1 MVTWEEPPAGVVES
15 EALRVGCGAAGEP
28 DRPELAAQ
36 MVRDGNVSYV
46 CFDTLAERTL
56 AGAQLRKAADPSAG
70 YDVHLRARLG
80 GLIGPALE
88 RGVRLMG
95 NMGAANPE
103 AAVEALTQEAGL
115 AGVEEFTVATVTGD
129 DLLERVRAGDVEL
142 DLWSPEDRIEEMLPR
157 LVSANAYLGFEPILA
172 ALDGGADVVV
182 TGRGADVAPY
192 LAAIFHGH
200 GWDLDD
206 LQLRA
211 RAAVIGHMLECG
223 RCVTGT
229 CFAEPAYGRF
239 TPDPAN
245 VSMPLAEVAADGSA
259 VITKV
264 PGTGGLITRPSC
276 AEQLIHETGDPRAY
290 LTPDVTLDISQVAL
304 EEVGTDRV
312 RISGARGGPAPATL
326 KVLLGVDE
334 GVIAEGEVSFG
345 GPGCVEKARQCAAIF
360 GERIAA
366 AGGPEE
372 LRSDLIGV
380 DSVLGAASPDRPE
393 PAEVRLRV
401 AARYDAP
408 EQAETFVM
416 ECQDFWWAPGLGAG
430 GVTTSVRRVLG
441 MHSASVVREA
451 VEPAVSVRRRRPREE
466 ALDAAR

>member
-1 MVTWEEPPAGVVES
+1 LDG
-15 EALRVGCGAAGEP
+15 EALRIGCGAAGEP

-36 MVRDGNVSYV
+36 MVRDGDVSYV

-56 AGAQLRKAADPSAG
+56 AGAQLRKSADPGSG
-70 YDVHLRARLG
+70 YDIHLRARLG

-88 RGVRLMG
+88 RGVRLLG

-103 AAVEALTQEAGL
+103 GAVEALTEEAGL
-115 AGVEEFTVATVTGD
+115 AGVEEVTVATVTGD
-129 DLLERVRAGDVEL
+129 DLLDRVRSGDVEL
-142 DLWSPEDRIEEMLPR
+142 DLWSPEDRIEELLPR
-157 LVSANAYLGFEPILA
+157 LVSANAYLGFEPIYE
-172 ALDGGADVVV
+172 ALDAGADVVV

-192 LAAIFHGH
+192 LAGLFHGH
-200 GWDLDD
+200 GWDLED

-229 CFAEPAYGRF
+229 CYAEPAYGRH

-264 PGTGGLITRPSC
+264 PGTGGLITKPSC

-290 LTPDVTLDISQVAL
+290 MTPDVSLDISEVTL
-304 EEVGTDRV
+304 EEIGPDRV
-312 RISGARGGPAPATL
+312 LIGGARGGPPPATL

-360 GERIAA
+360 GARLAA
-366 AGGPEE
+366 TGSSPEE
-372 LRSDLIGV
+372 VRSDLIGV
-380 DSVLGAASPDRPE
+380 DSVLGAASPERAE

-408 EQAETFVM
+408 EQAEAFVM

-441 MHSASVVREA
+441 MHSASVVRAA
-451 VEPAVSVRRRRPREE
+451 VEPAVTVRRRRPREE
-466 ALDAAR
+466 VLDAAR